1 MLPPPIA
8 SLGVEVYLLSI
19 SHSAAAMK
27 SSNTFCLLSFVPA
40 LCQSSPY
47 SPPPRRLGTAKTPP
61 ISIHTR
67 FDTLNAGVSEM
78 LKPP

>member
-1 MLPPPIA
+1 M
-8 SLGVEVYLLSI
+8 VYLLSI

-27 SSNTFCLLSFVPA
+27 SSNTFCFFDLVPA
-40 LCQSSPY
+40 SCQSSPY
-47 SPPPRRLGTAKTPP
+47 SPPPRRLGTANTPP

-67 FDTLNAGVSEM
+67 FATVKLGVSEM